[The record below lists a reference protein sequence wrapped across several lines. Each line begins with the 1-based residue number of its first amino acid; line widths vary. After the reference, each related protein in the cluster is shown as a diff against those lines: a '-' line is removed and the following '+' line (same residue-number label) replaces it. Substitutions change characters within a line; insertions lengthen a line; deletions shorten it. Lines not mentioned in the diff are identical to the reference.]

1 MLDRRETVPEQGR
14 CMPRLIRRFS
24 RKRDPHLD
32 PGGHAHVIVS
42 VQEPRNML
50 DEVVQY
56 ENDQGT
62 VGETLYS
69 RETLEQ
75 SPRQKFSL
83 GIGGESHAKPAL
95 ITPALHEGP
104 LQGKGSLSGCC
115 TAPQPVVAGISRD
128 KA

>member
-1 MLDRRETVPEQGR
+1 
-14 CMPRLIRRFS
+14 
-24 RKRDPHLD
+24 
-32 PGGHAHVIVS
+32 
-42 VQEPRNML
+42 ML

-69 RETLEQ
+69 RETLEE

-83 GIGGESHAKPAL
+83 GIGGESHAEPAL
-95 ITPALHEGP
+95 ITPPVQDGP

-115 TAPQPVVAGISRD
+115 TAPETRRHHR
-128 KA
+128 